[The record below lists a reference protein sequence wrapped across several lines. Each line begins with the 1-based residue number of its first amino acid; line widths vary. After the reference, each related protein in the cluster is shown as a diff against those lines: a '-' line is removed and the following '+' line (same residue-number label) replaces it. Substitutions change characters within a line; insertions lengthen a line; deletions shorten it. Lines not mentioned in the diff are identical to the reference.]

1 MFTWLKRRT
10 AAPAPQPVRRSSAA
24 AARTQASS
32 RADTSQRHGPRFADT
47 APLPEVV
54 AEGNTQ
60 ADWSMW
66 EDSVMA
72 LDSQIDTTT
81 GTFKLRSV
89 FQNGKGELWPGQFVN
104 TRLKVR
110 TVKGG
115 LVIPAQAGALG
126 APVPGGPSLGARA
139 GHRELNSGGADG

>member
-10 AAPAPQPVRRSSAA
+10 AAPAPKPVRKSVATPVRTPAQCAPRRPEPSA
-24 AARTQASS
+24 
-32 RADTSQRHGPRFADT
+32 RHAPRFADT

-72 LDSQIDTTT
+72 LDSQMQDLVPSNRVYVRDTRPSQLDDVDA
-81 GTFKLRSV
+81 FASV
-89 FQNGKGELWPGQFVN
+89 RGK
-104 TRLKVR
+104 RD
-110 TVKGG
+110 
-115 LVIPAQAGALG
+115 I
-126 APVPGGPSLGARA
+126 
-139 GHRELNSGGADG
+139 

>member
-10 AAPAPQPVRRSSAA
+10 AAPAPQPGRKSIATPVRTPARS
-24 AARTQASS
+24 TSS
-32 RADTSQRHGPRFADT
+32 RSDAHLRHAPRFADT

-72 LDSQIDTTT
+72 LDSQMQDLVPSNRVYVREPSASQSQ
-81 GTFKLRSV
+81 FDDVDAFASV
-89 FQNGKGELWPGQFVN
+89 RGKRDV
-104 TRLKVR
+104 
-110 TVKGG
+110 
-115 LVIPAQAGALG
+115 
-126 APVPGGPSLGARA
+126 
-139 GHRELNSGGADG
+139 

>member
-10 AAPAPQPVRRSSAA
+10 AAPAPQPVRKANAKPVRSSPRPA
-24 AARTQASS
+24 TS
-32 RADTSQRHGPRFADT
+32 RAQSASTHYHPRFADT

-72 LDSQIDTTT
+72 LDSQMQELTPGNRVYVRDT
-81 GTFKLRSV
+81 GASQLDEVDAFSSV
-89 FQNGKGELWPGQFVN
+89 RGKRDV
-104 TRLKVR
+104 
-110 TVKGG
+110 
-115 LVIPAQAGALG
+115 
-126 APVPGGPSLGARA
+126 
-139 GHRELNSGGADG
+139 

>member
-10 AAPAPQPVRRSSAA
+10 AAPAPQPVRKSAATSLRSVPRSS
-24 AARTQASS
+24 SS
-32 RADTSQRHGPRFADT
+32 RADQSLRHGPRFADT

-72 LDSQIDTTT
+72 LDSQMQDLVPNDRVYVRETRPSQLDNIDA
-81 GTFKLRSV
+81 FASVRSKRDV
-89 FQNGKGELWPGQFVN
+89 
-104 TRLKVR
+104 
-110 TVKGG
+110 
-115 LVIPAQAGALG
+115 
-126 APVPGGPSLGARA
+126 
-139 GHRELNSGGADG
+139 

>member
-10 AAPAPQPVRRSSAA
+10 AASAPQPLRKSIATPVRTPPRS
-24 AARTQASS
+24 TPS
-32 RADTSQRHGPRFADT
+32 RADAHLRHAPRFADT

-72 LDSQIDTTT
+72 LDSQMQDLVPSNRVYVREATASQFEDIDA
-81 GTFKLRSV
+81 FASV
-89 FQNGKGELWPGQFVN
+89 RRKRDV
-104 TRLKVR
+104 
-110 TVKGG
+110 
-115 LVIPAQAGALG
+115 
-126 APVPGGPSLGARA
+126 
-139 GHRELNSGGADG
+139 

>member
-10 AAPAPQPVRRSSAA
+10 SAPAPQPARRSAA
-24 AARTQASS
+24 TPVRTPPRSVNARAEAS
-32 RADTSQRHGPRFADT
+32 RHGPRFADT

-72 LDSQIDTTT
+72 MDSQMQNLMPGDRVYVRDTRPSQMDDVDA
-81 GTFKLRSV
+81 FASV
-89 FQNGKGELWPGQFVN
+89 RGK
-104 TRLKVR
+104 RD
-110 TVKGG
+110 
-115 LVIPAQAGALG
+115 I
-126 APVPGGPSLGARA
+126 
-139 GHRELNSGGADG
+139 

>member
-10 AAPAPQPVRRSSAA
+10 AAPAPQPVRKANAKPVRSSP
-24 AARTQASS
+24 RPSTSRPQSAS
-32 RADTSQRHGPRFADT
+32 THYHPRFADT

-72 LDSQIDTTT
+72 LDSQMQDITPSNRVYVRDTRPSQLDEVDA
-81 GTFKLRSV
+81 FSSV
-89 FQNGKGELWPGQFVN
+89 RNKRDV
-104 TRLKVR
+104 
-110 TVKGG
+110 
-115 LVIPAQAGALG
+115 
-126 APVPGGPSLGARA
+126 
-139 GHRELNSGGADG
+139 

>member
-10 AAPAPQPVRRSSAA
+10 AAPASQPGRKSVATPVRTPTRSAPPRPDA
-24 AARTQASS
+24 GL
-32 RADTSQRHGPRFADT
+32 RHMPRFADT

-72 LDSQIDTTT
+72 MDSQMQEILPGDRVYVRDSRPSQMDDVDA
-81 GTFKLRSV
+81 FASV
-89 FQNGKGELWPGQFVN
+89 RGK
-104 TRLKVR
+104 RD
-110 TVKGG
+110 
-115 LVIPAQAGALG
+115 I
-126 APVPGGPSLGARA
+126 
-139 GHRELNSGGADG
+139 